1 MSATAEGQE
10 RWRVYYE
17 AAAQKSG
24 DRELAGTLIQ
34 QLESRRF
41 WQRLAAVASTMLL
54 AGMTV
59 FFYTVLTR

>member
-1 MSATAEGQE
+1 
-10 RWRVYYE
+10 VYYE

-24 DRELAGTLIQ
+24 DRELAGTLLQ

-59 FFYTVLTR
+59 FFYSVLTR